1 MVAFIHETS
10 EIIADVYR
18 HITGTTGTF
27 GAAAAVGKAM
37 KLPPKQFAAALGH
50 AASIAGGI
58 RAMFGVDTKT
68 LHMGR
73 GAQNG
78 ILAAQLAAQDFG
90 SCVRSIESW
99 ARLVSTTVNERA
111 ISNLPETKQFEIL
124 ENTFKPYPCG
134 IVIHPLIDAGIEA
147 HKLYQISNSW
157 SPESLERI
165 DAIVNPQCVR
175 LCSVRHPQTGL
186 QTIFSLYHGIASGL
200 LFGQAGP
207 RWFSD
212 EGCKDKAL
220 TQIREKIHVSTDQS
234 IKDDEAIVN
243 IKIQGQPERSI
254 HIDHATGSL
263 ARPMTAKQLE
273 AKFLGL
279 SGDILGHERAT
290 KVIERC
296 WKLDKVQNM
305 AQVTSLLVPA

>member
-1 MVAFIHETS
+1 VA
-10 EIIADVYR
+10 
-18 HITGTTGTF
+18 
-27 GAAAAVGKAM
+27 KAL
-37 KLPPKQFAAALGH
+37 KLPPDQFAAALGH
-50 AASIAGGI
+50 AASMAGGI

-78 ILAAQLAAQDFG
+78 ILAAQLAAEDFG

-99 ARLVSTTVNERA
+99 VRLVSNTVNESA
-111 ISNLPETKQFEIL
+111 ISNLTETRGFEIL

-147 HKLYQISNSW
+147 HKVYQVSNSW
-157 SPESLERI
+157 SPVSLERI

-207 RWFSD
+207 KQFSD
-212 EGCKDKAL
+212 EGCKQDAM
-220 TQIREKIHVSTDQS
+220 TQIRDKIYVTTDES
-234 IKDDEAIVN
+234 IRDDEAILK
-243 IKIQGQPERSI
+243 IKIEGQPEGHI

-263 ARPMTAKQLE
+263 AKPMTTEQLE
-273 AKFLGL
+273 AKFMGL
-279 SGDILGHERAT
+279 SGDILGQGRAA
-290 KVIERC
+290 KVIEQC
-296 WKLDKVQNM
+296 WKLDEVQNM
-305 AQVTSLLVPA
+305 AQVTSLLAPA